1 MPLASSDLT
10 AGGPFSYAEGEEG
23 ESYMTLSAHPLHTDD
38 AVRRYQLFINGKFVD
53 SRSGKTFESVSPH
66 DRSVVAVVAEG
77 DKADIDAAVAAAR
90 AAYEGPWASLPPP
103 ERAKILLRMAD
114 LLESS
119 TLDLGRL
126 ESLDVGMPMF
136 MAGAMGQQSADV
148 FRYWAGMA
156 TKIHGLTSAPMRPGE
171 YLGYTLREPLG
182 VVGGIIPWNGP
193 LIMAAWKTA
202 PALACGNTVVLKPA
216 EHTPMTAMELARIA
230 AEAGLPEGVL
240 NIVPGFGP
248 TAGAAL
254 AQHPGVDKIAFTG
267 EHVTGR
273 LIVQMSTTN
282 LKTVTLELGGKSPHI
297 IFDDVDLET
306 AVANALF
313 GLYTNTGQICSA
325 GTRILV
331 QDGLYDR
338 FVERFVERS
347 QQVKVGDPLDFS
359 TRMGPLVSEEQLK
372 KVQRYVEIGK
382 QEGAKLRCGGGQPK
396 DPALAKGFYHEPTV
410 FTDVDNKMRIA
421 QEEIFGPV
429 ASVIRFRDE
438 DEAVRI
444 GNDVIYGLAAG
455 VQTRDLKR
463 AHRVAKR
470 LQAGTVWIN
479 TWHMIEPN
487 VPFGGYKLS
496 GYGRE
501 NGLAMVEHL
510 TRLKQVWVD
519 LNDFTMDLFAV

>member
-1 MPLASSDLT
+1 MAGTAQPL
-10 AGGPFSYAEGEEG
+10 GAESG
-23 ESYMTLSAHPLHTDD
+23 
-38 AVRRYQLFINGKFVD
+38 VRRYQLFINGKFVD
-53 SRSGKTFESVSPH
+53 ARSGKTFDSISPH

-77 DKADIDAAVAAAR
+77 DKADIEAAVAAAR
-90 AAYEGPWASLPPP
+90 AAFEGPWSAMPSG
-103 ERAKILLRMAD
+103 ERAKILLRIAD
-114 LLESS
+114 LLEAHAAE
-119 TLDLGRL
+119 LGRL
-126 ESLDVGMPMF
+126 ETLDMGMPIMLTT
-136 MAGAMGQQSADV
+136 GIVPVCADV

-156 TKIHGLTSAPMRPGE
+156 TKIHGLTTTPLRPGD

-182 VVGGIIPWNGP
+182 VVGGITPWNGP
-193 LIMAAWKTA
+193 IIMAAWKTA
-202 PALACGNTVVLKPA
+202 PALACGNAVVLKPA
-216 EHTPMTAMELARIA
+216 EHTPMTAMELARIC

-240 NIVPGFGP
+240 NVVPGFGP

-254 AQHPGVDKIAFTG
+254 ASHPGVDKIAFTG
-267 EHVTGR
+267 EYVTGR
-273 LIVQMSTTN
+273 LVVQMSVSN

-313 GLYTNTGQICSA
+313 GLYMNTGQICSA

-331 QDGLYDR
+331 QEGIHDR
-338 FVERFVERS
+338 FVQRFVERS
-347 QQVKVGDPLDFS
+347 QQIKIGDPLDFA
-359 TRMGPLVSEEQLK
+359 TRMGPLVSEEQLR

-382 QEGAKLRCGGGQPK
+382 KEGARLLTGGGQPK

-410 FTDVDNKMRIA
+410 FTQVDNKMQIA

-429 ASVIRFRDE
+429 ASIIRFRDE

-455 VQTRDLKR
+455 VETKDLKR
-463 AHRVAKR
+463 ALRMTKR
-470 LQAGTVWIN
+470 LQAGTVWVN
-479 TWHMIEPN
+479 TWHMIEAN
-487 VPFGGYKLS
+487 SPFGGYKLS

-519 LNDFTMDLFAV
+519 LNDFTMDIFAM

>member
-1 MPLASSDLT
+1 MTTTALA
-10 AGGPFSYAEGEEG
+10 
-23 ESYMTLSAHPLHTDD
+23 D
-38 AVRRYQLFINGKFVD
+38 APAPRRYQLFINGKFVD
-53 SRSGKTFESVSPH
+53 AQSGKTFETIFPH
-66 DRSVVAVVAEG
+66 DRSVQAVVAEG
-77 DKADIDAAVAAAR
+77 DKADIEAAVQAAR
-90 AAYEGPWASLPPP
+90 NAYDNGWATMLPS

-114 LLESS
+114 LIEQRAG
-119 TLDLGRL
+119 DLAQL

-136 MAGAMGQQSADV
+136 LSTGMIMTAADV
-148 FRYWAGMA
+148 FRYWAGWT
-156 TKIHGLTSAPMRPGE
+156 TKIHGFTSPSMQPGDFI
-171 YLGYTLREPLG
+171 GYTQREPLG
-182 VVGGIIPWNGP
+182 VVGGITPWNGP
-193 LIMAAWKTA
+193 FIMATWKTA
-202 PALACGNTVVLKPA
+202 PALACGNAVVLKPA
-216 EHTPMTAMELARIA
+216 EHTPMTAMELAKIA

-267 EHVTGR
+267 EYITGR
-273 LIVQMSTTN
+273 LVVNMSTTN

-325 GTRILV
+325 GTRLLV
-331 QDGLYDR
+331 QESMYDK
-338 FVERFVERS
+338 FVARFVERS
-347 QQVKVGDPLDFS
+347 KQIAIGDPLDFA
-359 TRMGPLVSEEQLK
+359 TRMGPLVSEEQLL

-382 QEGAKLRCGGGQPK
+382 REGAKLECGGGRPS

-410 FTDVDNKMRIA
+410 FSGVDNKMQIA

-429 ASVIRFRDE
+429 GVVIPFKDE
-438 DEAVRI
+438 DDAARI

-463 AHRVAKR
+463 AHRLAKR

-479 TWHMIEPN
+479 TWHKIEPN
-487 VPFGGYKLS
+487 SPFGGYKLS

-501 NGLAMVEHL
+501 NGPTMIDHL

-519 LNDFTMDLFAV
+519 LNEFTMDLFAM

>member
-1 MPLASSDLT
+1 MSAS
-10 AGGPFSYAEGEEG
+10 AEAQ
-23 ESYMTLSAHPLHTDD
+23 SAHETP
-38 AVRRYQLFINGKFVD
+38 RRYQLFIDGKFVD
-53 SRSGKTFESVSPH
+53 SRSGKTFESISPH
-66 DRSVVAVVAEG
+66 DQSVVAVVAEG
-77 DKADIDAAVAAAR
+77 DKADIEAAVAAAR
-90 AAYEGPWASLPPP
+90 GAFEGPWASMPPG

-114 LLESS
+114 LL
-119 TLDLGRL
+119 DARAMALGQL
-126 ESLDVGMPMF
+126 ESLDMGGPVLMTSGMVNL
-136 MAGAMGQQSADV
+136 AAEV
-148 FRYWAGMA
+148 FRYWAGVA
-156 TKIHGLTSAPMRPGE
+156 TKIHGITSAPMRPGE
-171 YLGYTLREPLG
+171 YLGYTLREPVG
-182 VVGGIIPWNGP
+182 VVGGITPWNGP
-193 LIMAAWKTA
+193 MIMAAWKTA

-216 EHTPMTAMELARIA
+216 EHTPMTAMELARIG

-240 NIVPGFGP
+240 NVVPGFGP

-273 LIVQMSTTN
+273 LIVQMSVSN

-306 AVANALF
+306 AVANALY

-325 GTRILV
+325 GTRLLV
-331 QDGLYDR
+331 QESIYDR

-347 QQVKVGDPLDFS
+347 QKIAIGDPCDFS
-359 TRMGPLVSEEQLK
+359 TRMGPLVSEEQLR

-382 QEGAKLRCGGGQPK
+382 KEGATLRCGGGQPK
-396 DPALAKGFYHEPTV
+396 DPALAKGFYFEPTV
-410 FTDVDNKMRIA
+410 FTEVDNKMQIA

-429 ASVIRFRDE
+429 ASVIKFTDE
-438 DEAVRI
+438 DDAVRI

-455 VQTRDLKR
+455 VQTKDLKR
-463 AHRVAKR
+463 AHRLVKR

-487 VPFGGYKLS
+487 SPFGGYMLS

-510 TRLKQVWVD
+510 TKLKQVWVD
-519 LNDFTMDLFAV
+519 LNDFTMDFFAM

>member
-1 MPLASSDLT
+1 MAGPAQPLATSE
-10 AGGPFSYAEGEEG
+10 GP
-23 ESYMTLSAHPLHTDD
+23 
-38 AVRRYQLFINGKFVD
+38 RRYQLFIGGKFVD
-53 SRSGKTFESVSPH
+53 SRSGKTFESISPH
-66 DRSVVAVVAEG
+66 DRSVVAIAAEG
-77 DKADIDAAVAAAR
+77 DKPDIDDAVAAAR
-90 AAYEGPWASLPPP
+90 AAYEGPWSSMPPG
-103 ERAKILLRMAD
+103 ERAKILLKIAD
-114 LLESS
+114 LLEANAMELARLE
-119 TLDLGRL
+119 TLDM
-126 ESLDVGMPMF
+126 GMPMI
-136 MAGAMGQQSADV
+136 MSGSMGAVSADV

-156 TKIHGLTSAPMRPGE
+156 TKIHGLTAPPMRPGD

-182 VVGGIIPWNGP
+182 VVGGITPWNGP
-193 LIMAAWKTA
+193 LIMAVWKTA

-216 EHTPMTAMELARIA
+216 EHTPMTSMELARIA

-240 NIVPGFGP
+240 NVVPGFGP

-267 EHVTGR
+267 EYITGR
-273 LIVQMSTTN
+273 LIVQMSTSN

-297 IFDDVDLET
+297 IFDDVDLEA

-313 GLYTNTGQICSA
+313 GLYMNSGQICSA
-325 GTRILV
+325 GTRLLV
-331 QDGLYDR
+331 QETLYDR

-347 QQVKVGDPLDFS
+347 RQVKVGDPLEFD
-359 TRMGPLVSEEQLK
+359 TRMGPLVSEEQLR

-382 QEGAKLRCGGGQPK
+382 KEGAELRCGGGQPK

-410 FTDVDNKMRIA
+410 FTGVDNKMQIA

-429 ASVIRFRDE
+429 ASVIKFKDE
-438 DEAVRI
+438 DDAVRI

-455 VQTRDLKR
+455 VQTKDIKR
-463 AHRVAKR
+463 AHRIAKR

-487 VPFGGYKLS
+487 SPFGGYKLS

-501 NGLAMVEHL
+501 NGVAMVDHL

-519 LNDFTMDLFAV
+519 LNDFTMDLFG

>member
-1 MPLASSDLT
+1 MPVGSAQP
-10 AGGPFSYAEGEEG
+10 ARPEE
-23 ESYMTLSAHPLHTDD
+23 T
-38 AVRRYQLFINGKFVD
+38 VRRYQLFINGKFAD
-53 SRSGKTFESVSPH
+53 SQSGKTFESINPH
-66 DRSVVAVVAEG
+66 DRSLVAVVAEG
-77 DKADIDAAVAAAR
+77 DKADINAAVAAAR
-90 AAYEGPWASLPPP
+90 AAYDGTWSSMPPG
-103 ERAKILLRMAD
+103 ERAKILLKMAD
-114 LLESS
+114 LIEARMME
-119 TLDLGRL
+119 LGRL
-126 ESLDVGMPMF
+126 ETLDMGGPIMLTSGMVGL
-136 MAGAMGQQSADV
+136 SAEV

-156 TKIHGLTSAPMRPGE
+156 TKIHGLSGAPMRPGE
-171 YLGYTLREPLG
+171 FLGYTLREPLG
-182 VVGGIIPWNGP
+182 VVGGITPWNGP
-193 LIMAAWKTA
+193 MIMAAWKTA
-202 PALACGNTVVLKPA
+202 PALACGNAVVLKPA

-230 AEAGLPEGVL
+230 AEAGMPDGVL
-240 NIVPGFGP
+240 NVVPGFGP

-267 EHVTGR
+267 EYVTGR

-297 IFDDVDLET
+297 IFDDVDFET

-313 GLYTNTGQICSA
+313 GLYMNSGQICSA

-331 QDGLYDR
+331 QDTLYDR

-347 QQVKVGDPLDFS
+347 QQIKIGDPLDFS
-359 TRMGPLVSEEQLK
+359 TRMGPLVSEEQLR

-382 QEGAKLRCGGGQPK
+382 KEGAKLRCGGAQPK
-396 DPALAKGFYHEPTV
+396 DAALSKGFYHEPTV
-410 FTDVDNKMRIA
+410 FTEVDNKMQIA

-429 ASVIRFRDE
+429 ASVIKFHDE
-438 DEAVRI
+438 DDAVRI

-455 VQTRDLKR
+455 VQTKDLKR
-463 AHRVAKR
+463 AHRLAKR

-487 VPFGGYKLS
+487 SPFGGYKLS

-501 NGLAMVEHL
+501 NGVAMVEHL

-519 LNDFTMDLFAV
+519 LNDFTMDLFSV

>member
-1 MPLASSDLT
+1 MQDTARSLT
-10 AGGPFSYAEGEEG
+10 QAQA
-23 ESYMTLSAHPLHTDD
+23 A
-38 AVRRYQLFINGKFVD
+38 RRYQLFIDGKFVD
-53 SRSGKTFESVSPH
+53 SRTRKTFESINPH

-77 DKADIDAAVAAAR
+77 DKNDVDAAVKAAR
-90 AAYEGPWASLPPP
+90 AAFERTWSSTPPG
-103 ERAKILLRMAD
+103 ERARFLLRIAD
-114 LLESS
+114 LIEANAPELA
-119 TLDLGRL
+119 RL
-126 ESLDVGMPMF
+126 ESLDAGIPIALSTPIVGEC
-136 MAGAMGQQSADV
+136 ASI

-156 TKIHGLTSAPMRPGE
+156 TKIHGLTTDAMRPGQ

-182 VVGGIIPWNGP
+182 VVGGITPWNGP
-193 LIMAAWKTA
+193 LLMASWKTA

-216 EHTPMTAMELARIA
+216 EHTPMTALELARLA
-230 AEAGLPEGVL
+230 AEAGVPDGVL
-240 NIVPGFGP
+240 NVVPGFGP

-267 EHVTGR
+267 EYVTGR
-273 LIVQMSTTN
+273 LIVQMSTSN

-297 IFDDVDLET
+297 IFDDVDLEA

-313 GLYTNTGQICSA
+313 GLFTFTGQICAA
-325 GTRILV
+325 GTRLLV
-331 QDGLYDR
+331 QETLYDR
-338 FVERFVERS
+338 FVHRFVERA
-347 QQVKVGDPLDFS
+347 QQIAIGDPLDYS
-359 TRMGPLVSEEQLK
+359 TRMGPLASEEQLR

-382 QEGAKLRCGGGQPK
+382 KEGATLRCGGGQPK
-396 DPALAKGFYHEPTV
+396 APALADGFYFEPTV
-410 FTDVDNKMRIA
+410 FTEVDNKMQIA

-429 ASVIRFRDE
+429 GSVIKFHDE
-438 DEAVRI
+438 EEALRI

-455 VQTRDLKR
+455 VQTKDIKR
-463 AHRVAKR
+463 AHRLAKQ

-487 VPFGGYKLS
+487 SPFGGYKLS

>member
-1 MPLASSDLT
+1 MAGAATPLGAE
-10 AGGPFSYAEGEEG
+10 GGP
-23 ESYMTLSAHPLHTDD
+23 P
-38 AVRRYQLFINGKFVD
+38 RYQLFINGKFVD
-53 SRSGKTFESVSPH
+53 GKSGKTFESISPH

-90 AAYEGPWASLPPP
+90 AAYEGPWSSMPAG
-103 ERAKILLRMAD
+103 ERAKLLLKMAD
-114 LLESS
+114 LIEARAM
-119 TLDLGRL
+119 DLGRTDT
-126 ESLDVGMPMF
+126 LDMGAPLMLSSGM
-136 MAGAMGQQSADV
+136 AQLAAET

-156 TKIHGLTSAPMRPGE
+156 TKIHGLTMPAMRPGE

-182 VVGGIIPWNGP
+182 VVGGITPWNGP

-216 EHTPMTAMELARIA
+216 EHTPMTALELARIA

-240 NIVPGFGP
+240 NVVPGFGP

-267 EHVTGR
+267 EYVTGR
-273 LIVQMSTTN
+273 LVVQMSTSN

-313 GLYTNTGQICSA
+313 GIYMNTGQICSA

-331 QDGLYDR
+331 QESLHDR

-347 QQVKVGDPLDFS
+347 RQIKVGDPTDFA
-359 TRMGPLVSEEQLK
+359 TRMGPLVSEEQLR
-372 KVQRYVEIGK
+372 KVERYVEIGK
-382 QEGAKLRCGGGQPK
+382 KEGARLACGGGRPK
-396 DPALAKGFYHEPTV
+396 DPALARGFYHEPTV
-410 FTDVDNKMRIA
+410 FTEVDNKMQIA

-455 VQTRDLKR
+455 VQTKDLKR

-470 LQAGTVWIN
+470 LQAGTVWVN
-479 TWHMIEPN
+479 TWHMIEAN
-487 VPFGGYKLS
+487 SPFGGYKLS

-501 NGLAMVEHL
+501 NGVAMVEHL

-519 LNDFTMDLFAV
+519 LNDFTMDFFAM